1 MTSRST
7 CFAFLMMAAV
17 AAHADDELLDKARD
31 LFRPLP
37 KDMSTA
43 EAPITPERV
52 RLGRTLFFEPRIS
65 ADGTTSCSRCH
76 LPTLPAIDGL
86 PRSIGALDFHLPRNA
101 PTVFNAAL
109 HSSQHWD
116 GRFATVE
123 DQARTGVAGKGFG
136 NSGFD
141 DVKARLQAIPG
152 YEPLFHEAFPGQAD
166 PVNDEN
172 FGKAVGAFE
181 RTLISRSRFDDFLE
195 GKADALTSAERKG
208 LQTFIETGCVD
219 CHKGVGVGGEGFR
232 KFGVVADY
240 WTATGSTVH
249 DEGRAGVTHEPSD
262 RFKFKVPGLRNVA
275 ATAPYFHDGSVADL
289 PQAVRIMGKVQL
301 DDELSDDDVA
311 SISAFLG
318 SLTGAEPAEYQKVP
332 SLPSGGFPTG
342 SGRR

>member
-1 MTSRST
+1 MTMRWR
-7 CFAFLMMAAV
+7 FFGFMMLLAV
-17 AAHADDELLDKARD
+17 AVDADDELLGQARD
-31 LFRPLP
+31 RFRSLP
-37 KDMSTA
+37 KDMATA
-43 EAPITPERV
+43 DAPTTPERV
-52 RLGRTLFFEPRIS
+52 RLGRALFFEPRIS

-116 GRFATVE
+116 GRFPTVE

-141 DVKARLQAIPG
+141 AVKARLEAIPG
-152 YEPLFHEAFPGQAD
+152 YAPLFREAFPGQVD
-166 PVNDEN
+166 PINDEN

-181 RTLISRSRFDDFLE
+181 RTLISRSRFDEYLD
-195 GKADALTSAERKG
+195 GRADALTPAERKG
-208 LQTFIETGCVD
+208 LQKFIEIGCVD

-249 DEGRAGVTHEPSD
+249 DEGRFGVTNNPGD
-262 RFKFKVPGLRNVA
+262 RFKFKVPGLRNVE

-289 PQAVRIMGKVQL
+289 PKAVRVMGKVQL
-301 DDELSDDDVA
+301 GEELSDDDVA

-332 SLPSGGFPTG
+332 TLPSGGFPTE